1 MDLSVKLK
9 SANDLQ
15 HVMTP
20 SSGCLLRSTFKV
32 SEGTVNVREGGR
44 RREVTEYLLV
54 FFNLLLQ
61 TPTP

>member
-20 SSGCLLRSTFKV
+20 SSGCLLRSTL
-32 SEGTVNVREGGR
+32 TVPSLTLNVREGEEER
-44 RREVTEYLLV
+44 
-54 FFNLLLQ
+54 
-61 TPTP
+61 